1 MTHEPPAY
9 FLYVSRAP
17 DTEFLSLVSAR
28 AWSITV
34 TDSLRDAQR
43 ILNKEPV
50 TVAVFDFSSGY
61 TPQQI
66 ARFEP
71 IFATSGLGWVA
82 AVSARQLEQPQI
94 RRLIRL
100 YFFGFVT
107 MPNAAQR
114 MLDSIDYAYGMI
126 QLDQAESDVSR
137 LDNADMIGSCDAM
150 RALLRSIDKVAN
162 TDAPVLICGESGTGK
177 ELTAAAIHKRSIR
190 RKGPFV
196 AINCGAIPRELLQ
209 AELFGYERGAFTGAE
224 QRKIGHVEAAHGG
237 TLFLDEIG
245 DLPLESQVGLLRFL
259 QERKIQRLG
268 SSEAIP
274 VDVRVISATH
284 VELEGAM
291 EAGTFRADLYHRL
304 CVLRLVEPP
313 LRERGR
319 DIEILAYHMLERFR
333 ADSPRRIRGF
343 SESAL
348 KAIYSYH
355 WPGNVR
361 ELINRVRRAIVM
373 TEGRVISPADLE
385 LEQHADRP
393 LGTLNEAR
401 EAAERR
407 AIGDALLRH
416 RNRLTQAARE
426 LGISRA
432 TLYRLMQ
439 SHGLRVR
446 EATQSEVAPTQTQAV
461 PGQAPSA
468 GTVATSIQTPL
479 HEADGGEIVREHFE
493 RSYRR
498 DSEETDVAQ
507 QHGV

>member
-1 MTHEPPAY
+1 MTEQPSAC
-9 FLYVSRAP
+9 FLYVTRDP
-17 DTEFLSLVSAR
+17 DPQLLSLLSER
-28 AWSITV
+28 NWSVTV
-34 TDSLRDAQR
+34 TESLRDAQR
-43 ILNKEPV
+43 ILGKEPV
-50 TVAVFDFSSGY
+50 AIAIFDLSSGY
-61 TPQQI
+61 GPQQI

-71 IFATSGLGWVA
+71 IFAASGVGWVA
-82 AVSARQLEQPQI
+82 AVSAMQLVQPQI

-100 YFFGFVT
+100 YFFGYVS
-107 MPNAAQR
+107 MPNTAQR
-114 MLDSIDYAYGMI
+114 MLDSLDYAHGMI
-126 QLDQAESDVSR
+126 QLDQSDSDVSR

-150 RALLRSIDKVAN
+150 RVLMRSIDKVAN
-162 TDAPVLICGESGTGK
+162 TDASVLICGESGTGK
-177 ELTAAAIHKRSIR
+177 ELTAIAIHRRSIR

-196 AINCGAIPRELLQ
+196 AINCGAIPHELLQ

-224 QRKIGHVEAAHGG
+224 QRKIGHVESAHGG

-245 DLPLESQVGLLRFL
+245 DLPLDSQVSLLRFL

-284 VELEGAM
+284 VELESAM

-304 CVLRLVEPP
+304 CVLRLTEPP

-319 DIEILAYHMLERFR
+319 DIEALAYHMLERFR

-385 LEQHADRP
+385 LEQLVDKP
-393 LGTLNEAR
+393 VGTLTEAR

-416 RNRLTQAARE
+416 RNRLTLAARE
-426 LGISRA
+426 LGISRT

-439 SHGLRVR
+439 SHGLRAR
-446 EATQSEVAPTQTQAV
+446 DAAT
-461 PGQAPSA
+461 
-468 GTVATSIQTPL
+468 ATSTETGSDHDVP
-479 HEADGGEIVREHFE
+479 HEADAAAAESDDTVEEEINQDNALSYWHERESDDAE
-493 RSYRR
+493 
-498 DSEETDVAQ
+498 VARLNRL
-507 QHGV
+507 